1 MGGRGANSGMSD
13 KDHKYGTDY
22 KSLLKVGNI
31 KSLTKNRVDAEPLME
46 TMTPNRVYVMV
57 N

>member
-1 MGGRGANSGMSD
+1 MSD

-31 KSLTKNRVDAEPLME
+31 KFLTKNRVDAETLME